1 MSKKKTSFI
10 CSSCGSGFVK
20 WHGRCPDCEEW
31 NTLVQ
36 ASPSEKSADRLVEAV
51 SLEDIPVESVK
62 PYPSG
67 ISEFD
72 LVCGGGVI
80 PGSVILVGGEPG
92 IGKSTLALQVAG
104 RLGALY
110 ISGEESPSQIKSRSL
125 RIKIKNEDVKIS
137 RNTSVEEIIE
147 LLNREKPGCVIVDSI
162 QTVYSSDIPG
172 VPGSVSQIRESSA
185 KLAEAARKL
194 SVTLILIGHI
204 TKEGSI
210 AGPKI
215 LEHIV
220 DTVLYFE
227 GDYTR
232 DFRILRCFKNRF
244 GSVNEIGIFRM
255 TAEGLKEV
263 SDKNRIFLNP
273 FSSDSPGSAV
283 SASIEGSRPILF
295 EVQSLAS
302 FTSFANPRRMSDG
315 FDLNRLILIC
325 AVLEKHAGLKLSSFD
340 VFLNVSGGFRIS
352 DTSADLAVA
361 MAITS
366 SIKDVPVNSSTGFAG
381 EIALSG
387 EIRPVSQCHRRLLEF
402 KLAGFTDAVV
412 SHSDL
417 KEAGKSGFEGNITG
431 VKTLR
436 DAIDSVFG

>member
-1 MSKKKTSFI
+1 MAKKNTGFI

-31 NTLVQ
+31 NSVVQ
-36 ASPSEKSADRLVEAV
+36 AVSSEKSDQKAE
-51 SLEDIPVESVK
+51 SLPLSDISVDTVNSS
-62 PYPSG
+62 PSG

-80 PGSVILVGGEPG
+80 PGSVILIGGEPG
-92 IGKSTLALQVAG
+92 IGKSTLALQIAG
-104 RLGALY
+104 NLGALY
-110 ISGEESPSQIKSRSL
+110 ISGEESPAQIKARSL
-125 RIKIKNEDVKIS
+125 RININTDSIRIS
-137 RNTSVEEIIE
+137 RNTSVEEIIA
-147 LLNREKPGCVIVDSI
+147 LLDREKPRCVIIDSI
-162 QTVYSSDIPG
+162 QTVYSSDLPG

-185 KLAEAARKL
+185 KLADAARRL
-194 SVTLILIGHI
+194 SIALILIGHI

-273 FSSDSPGSAV
+273 FSSDSSGSAV

-325 AVLEKHAGLKLSSFD
+325 AVIEKHAGLKLSSFD

-361 MAITS
+361 MAIAS
-366 SIKDVPVNSSTGFAG
+366 SIKDIPVKNSMGFAG

-387 EIRPVSQCHRRLLEF
+387 EVRPVSQCARRILEF

-412 SHSDL
+412 SYSDL

-431 VKTLR
+431 VKTLKE
-436 DAIDSVFG
+436 AIDIVFR